1 MNNLINKLKTPFY
14 LYNESKLIESVQRF
28 LDISYENKKIFAATM
43 SNNNVEILK
52 ILRKFN
58 IGVFVN
64 SRIHL
69 EKVYDCG
76 FRDDEIVY
84 TATAIKKDIL
94 EILIKNNNII
104 NIDSIQQLRLYGSL
118 NPGGKV
124 GIRLNVA
131 EFFLGEIYDSVDN
144 RIGINEKEFDEV
156 KKIAK
161 EYNIIINGLHVY
173 LGTHIVNYEYLQESI
188 KKTIEVSKKIEHLE
202 FIDFGGGFPVQGM
215 NNLYFDYKK
224 YDEFITK
231 EMNALSDYF
240 NRSIQLIIEPGRA
253 LFGECGTFYATILD
267 VKEREDKF
275 LICCDSSTS
284 VFPRPM
290 FYQEYHDVKPLN
302 QDIETNT
309 YKKPVSIVGHT
320 TFSKDYFIKDLTNF
334 KIQKEGNRLM
344 FLYAGGYCFSMIT
357 NFLGQEI
364 PDEWLLT
371 GNDEIVS
378 INEIKKVEI
387 TADLA

>member
-1 MNNLINKLKTPFY
+1 MNNLIKKLQTPYY
-14 LYNESKLIESVQRF
+14 LYNESKLIESLKRF
-28 LDISYENKKIFAATM
+28 LNISYENKKIFAATM
-43 SNNNVEILK
+43 SNNNSEILK
-52 ILRKFN
+52 ILRKFD

-64 SRIHL
+64 SKPHL
-69 EKVYDCG
+69 EKVYECG
-76 FRDDEIVY
+76 FSGDEIVY
-84 TATAIKKDIL
+84 TATAIKKEIL
-94 EILIKNNNII
+94 ETLIRNNNII
-104 NIDSIQQLRLYGSL
+104 NIDSVQQLRLYGSL

-156 KKIAK
+156 DKIAK
-161 EYNIIINGLHVY
+161 EYNIKINGLHVY
-173 LGTHIVNYEYLQESI
+173 LGTHIVNYEYLKESI
-188 KKTIEVSKKIEHLE
+188 KKTIEVSKKIENLE

-215 NNLYFDYKK
+215 NNQYFDYQK
-224 YDEFITK
+224 YDEFITQ
-231 EMNALSDYF
+231 EMTALSDYF

-253 LFGECGTFYATILD
+253 LFGECGTFYTTILD
-267 VKEREDKF
+267 IKEREDKF

-290 FYQEYHDVKPLN
+290 FYQEYHEVIPLN

-320 TFSKDYFIKDLTNF
+320 TFSKDYFLKDLTDF
-334 KIQKEGNRLM
+334 KVQNEGNKLK
-344 FLYAGGYCFSMIT
+344 FLYAGGYCFSMVT
-357 NFLGQEI
+357 NFLGQEV

-371 GNDEIVS
+371 TENELLS
-378 INEIKKVEI
+378 INEAKKVIVTQE
-387 TADLA
+387 LV